1 MNLYVYKRVYSAISC
16 NLLQDLPFCFSFV
29 LDHWMFEAFLF
40 FFPGPT
46 MWQHVLT
53 SNLQDLLREVDAN
66 GDGSIDFEAS
76 AGSKHPSNEL

>member
-1 MNLYVYKRVYSAISC
+1 
-16 NLLQDLPFCFSFV
+16 
-29 LDHWMFEAFLF
+29 MFEAFLF